1 MSYEEL
7 PEDCGYNKVYKHQ
20 WNTGEYGIGLHTVET
35 IRKIVKG
42 KWGWYFKP
50 NDRMDYNSDRWYEN
64 QECIMTFE
72 DEWDCAQVVLQVE
85 DV

>member
-7 PEDCGYNKVYKHQ
+7 PEDCGYNKVQNAK

-50 NDRMDYNSDRWYEN
+50 K
-64 QECIMTFE
+64 
-72 DEWDCAQVVLQVE
+72 
-85 DV
+85 